1 MELENFK
8 AFGETNRIE
17 FAPITLT
24 FGEKSASK
32 SSILQ
37 ALNLLIQ
44 TRQSRDHGA
53 SCYYQ
58 GPKVGLSNWG
68 KRTDTSIGFTEAKAC

>member
-24 FGEKSASK
+24 FGEKSAIK

-53 SCYYQ
+53 LLL
-58 GPKVGLSNWG
+58 P
-68 KRTDTSIGFTEAKAC
+68 RTEGGFVELG